1 MPRLAICKAAKVDGM
16 FLCIVDY
23 KRTPTVRCDVP
34 TQMSSIVAGSSFVFS
49 NVAYMNY
56 DVIEIEE
63 VHNDPLVPSTI
74 HASTHPLEHP

>member
-1 MPRLAICKAAKVDGM
+1 MRRITGKGGGM
-16 FLCIVDY
+16 FLEALSI
-23 KRTPTVRCDVP
+23 RTTGCSTRMNGP

-63 VHNDPLVPSTI
+63 VHNDPLVPSTM

>member
-1 MPRLAICKAAKVDGM
+1 MRRITGKGGGM
-16 FLCIVDY
+16 FLDALSI
-23 KRTPTVRCDVP
+23 RTTECSTRMNGP

-63 VHNDPLVPSTI
+63 FRNDPIVPSTL

>member
-1 MPRLAICKAAKVDGM
+1 MNG
-16 FLCIVDY
+16 
-23 KRTPTVRCDVP
+23 P

-63 VHNDPLVPSTI
+63 VHNDPLVPSTM

>member
-1 MPRLAICKAAKVDGM
+1 MRRITGKGGGM
-16 FLCIVDY
+16 FLEALSI
-23 KRTPTVRCDVP
+23 RTTECSTRMNGP

-63 VHNDPLVPSTI
+63 VHNDPLVPSTM